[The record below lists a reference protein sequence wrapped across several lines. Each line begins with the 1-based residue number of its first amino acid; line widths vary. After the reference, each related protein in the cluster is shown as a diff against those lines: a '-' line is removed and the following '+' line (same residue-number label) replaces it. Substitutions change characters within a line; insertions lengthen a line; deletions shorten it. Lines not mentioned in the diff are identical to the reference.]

1 MGPSSLSPKRGTV
14 SVIYIALLLGILN
27 MKSAVKLLQQFLQQ
41 FIQYVFAVFKYRTKF
56 SNSHQISVQGKRTM
70 LVSYKGC

>member
-1 MGPSSLSPKRGTV
+1 
-14 SVIYIALLLGILN
+14 